1 MFLEKENSMKDNLKR
16 MKGMEEGYKYMKMA
30 TCTLESFRIIR
41 NMGQENFS
49 GSMWVQNQRHRF
61 NFLMGSGGEV
71 FLMVMVFIKSI
82 MVKVDFYLGDTFT
95 GTFKNGLKHGLGQEY
110 FGNGDYYKG

>member
-41 NMGQENFS
+41 SMGQENFS
-49 GSMWVQNQRHRF
+49 GSM
-61 NFLMGSGGEV
+61 
-71 FLMVMVFIKSI
+71 
-82 MVKVDFYLGDTFT
+82 
-95 GTFKNGLKHGLGQEY
+95 
-110 FGNGDYYKG
+110 